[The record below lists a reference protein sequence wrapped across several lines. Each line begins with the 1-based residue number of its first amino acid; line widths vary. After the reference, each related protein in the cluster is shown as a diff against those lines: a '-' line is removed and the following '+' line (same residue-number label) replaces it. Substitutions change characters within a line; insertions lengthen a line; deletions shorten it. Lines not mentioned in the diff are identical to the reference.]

1 MLPKHIWQSMGIVI
15 IQLLIEFYHILFV
28 YEL

>member
-1 MLPKHIWQSMGIVI
+1 MLPQQMTEMGIVFI
-15 IQLLIEFYHILFV
+15 QQLLEFYHILFV